1 MNDFKTLL
9 GAGAY
14 TWYEESGCS
23 LRAWKA
29 GTKGVLSYGS
39 EEYLVVR
46 HGSRKWEV
54 RRDGETWWF
63 GSQWELLAWF
73 GDRL

>member
-1 MNDFKTLL
+1 MNDFKALL

-23 LRAWKA
+23 LRAWKR
-29 GTKGVLSYGS
+29 GTKGVLSYGA

-46 HGSRKWEV
+46 HGLRKWEV
-54 RRDGETWWF
+54 RRDGEVWWF
-63 GSQWELLAWF
+63 NSQWELLAWF